1 MKCDPMKQKVHK
13 VPPSSRARSM
23 SLRASWTSSSSRSR
37 VGFARRRYRSSS
49 SRRVARRGR
58 LRDEDE
64 ADDELERRRV
74 AFIDDDDDDDAC
86 RATTTVRTMSRA
98 SAMARALSAS
108 ARGIAYDVETRDA
121 RGGGARGCRWD
132 ELGAS
137 GRSARGADGVV
148 RNVVVDVGTMA
159 RRRRNGRFGSR
170 RSGRRGRG
178 NDRRWR

>member
-1 MKCDPMKQKVHK
+1 
-13 VPPSSRARSM
+13 M

-58 LRDEDE
+58 VGDEDE

-121 RGGGARGCRWD
+121 RGGGVDVDCAVTS
-132 ELGAS
+132 S
-137 GRSARGADGVV
+137 GRGVGDGTPTVSF
-148 RNVVVDVGTMA
+148 GT
-159 RRRRNGRFGSR
+159 S
-170 RSGRRGRG
+170 SSTRG
-178 NDRRWR
+178 NDGEAVSYTHLTLPTKAKV